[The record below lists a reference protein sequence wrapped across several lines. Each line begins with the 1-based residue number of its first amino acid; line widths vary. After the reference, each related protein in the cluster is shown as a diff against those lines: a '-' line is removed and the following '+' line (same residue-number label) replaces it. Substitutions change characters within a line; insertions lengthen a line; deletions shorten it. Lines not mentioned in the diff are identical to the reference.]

1 MRRIYGALL
10 RLYPRD
16 HRTFFAAEMLAV
28 LEKAAEERRGRGWA
42 AFIRFTLAEV
52 MGLLTGAGA
61 EWVARLTSRPLSPRL
76 VHPLDEVAEA
86 QRHID
91 FILRSMDYAIANHQ
105 FAKARCL
112 SEAERRAREKL
123 RQGREKHNM
132 EG

>member
-16 HRTFFAAEMLAV
+16 HRTLFAAEMLTV
-28 LEKAAEERRGRGWA
+28 FEKAAEERQGRGWA
-42 AFIRFTLAEV
+42 VFIRFSLAEV
-52 MGLLTGAGA
+52 IGLLTGAGA
-61 EWVARLTSRPLSPRL
+61 QWIARLTSRRIPLRPICPRCEL
-76 VHPLDEVAEA
+76 KEA

-105 FAKARCL
+105 FVEARFL

-123 RQGREKHNM
+123 WRPREKYSV
-132 EG
+132 EE